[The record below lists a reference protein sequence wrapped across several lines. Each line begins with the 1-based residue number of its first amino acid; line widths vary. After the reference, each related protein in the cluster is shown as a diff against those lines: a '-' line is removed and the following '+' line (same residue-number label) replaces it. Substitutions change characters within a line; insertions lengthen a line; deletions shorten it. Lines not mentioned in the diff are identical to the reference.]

1 MQRKLRLIIAYD
13 GTDFHGWQRQSGTLV
28 APAGAT
34 NAEDATPAA
43 PLAIR
48 TVQAEIEAVARRVL
62 GEPVNLVGAS
72 RTDAGVHARGQVAHV
87 LYSGPMP
94 AANVT
99 RALNHRLPQ
108 DVTIVHCR
116 DVPLTFHATRHAQL
130 KLYRYSIYNHPA
142 PPSDARTGRYAWHVL
157 FPLDPARVRAAAAA
171 LVGTHDF
178 AAFASQGSPRETT
191 VRTVTHIGVRR
202 VGRLVLLDVRGTGF
216 LYNQVRNMVGT
227 LYEVGRG
234 HWPPERVAAILASA
248 DRAQAGPTAPP
259 QGLCLEWIRY
269 SAPPVDAASG
279 APDSPAGGAAGGGV
293 GNLPED
299 GVCNLPDE

>member
-1 MQRKLRLIIAYD
+1 MQRKLRLVIAYD
-13 GTDFHGWQRQSGTLV
+13 GTDFHGWQRQSGASAAAADASAGEACSSD
-28 APAGAT
+28 APGGAS
-34 NAEDATPAA
+34 DAPV
-43 PLAIR
+43 AIR
-48 TVQAEIEAVARRVL
+48 TAQGELETVARRVL

-87 LYSGPMP
+87 LYRGPIP

-99 RALNHRLPQ
+99 RAVNHRLPP

-116 DVPLTFHATRHAQL
+116 DVPLTFHATQHAQL

-157 FPLDPARVRAAAAA
+157 FPLDLARVRAAATA

-191 VRTVTHIGVRR
+191 VRTVSQIGVRR
-202 VGRLVLLDVRGTGF
+202 VGRLVLIDVRGTGF

-234 HWPPERVAAILASA
+234 HWAPERVAAILASG

-259 QGLCLEWIRY
+259 HGLCLEWIRY
-269 SAPPVDAASG
+269 PAL
-279 APDSPAGGAAGGGV
+279 PDVGAAEQ
-293 GNLPED
+293 PED
-299 GVCNLPDE
+299 DACSSPDA